1 MPNHF
6 LNTELFDKA
15 AHFAISAHANTER
28 RAKGFP
34 YIIHPMEAAAIVATM
49 TTDPELLAAAILHDT
64 LEHTEVTFEE
74 LRSQFGNRVAYL
86 VLAESNIKTNVFGK
100 PRAEGKSRSVC
111 SMPRRENDG
120 CEETNV
126 FDKPRAEGK
135 SRSVCTMPRRENV
148 CCEEMNGILRQT
160 TWRESK
166 SRAVE
171 RLANASHEGK
181 IVAMGDKL
189 SNLRAIASDYQ
200 LIGDQL
206 WSRFHAPEGK
216 KDVEWYYRALF
227 DALNDLKGTL
237 PYQEFER
244 LIRQTWGEK
253 KE

>member
-64 LEHTEVTFEE
+64 LEDTEVTFEE

-86 VLAESNIKTNVFGK
+86 VLAESNIKK
-100 PRAEGKSRSVC
+100 
-111 SMPRRENDG
+111 
-120 CEETNV
+120 
-126 FDKPRAEGK
+126 
-135 SRSVCTMPRRENV
+135 
-148 CCEEMNGILRQT
+148 NGILRQT
-160 TWRESK
+160 TWCESK

>member
-64 LEHTEVTFEE
+64 LEDTEVTFEE

-86 VLAESNIKTNVFGK
+86 VLAESNIKK
-100 PRAEGKSRSVC
+100 
-111 SMPRRENDG
+111 
-120 CEETNV
+120 
-126 FDKPRAEGK
+126 
-135 SRSVCTMPRRENV
+135 
-148 CCEEMNGILRQT
+148 NGIQRQT

-200 LIGDQL
+200 QSGDQL

>member
-28 RAKGFP
+28 GAKGFP

-64 LEHTEVTFEE
+64 LEDTEVTFEE

-86 VLAESNIKTNVFGK
+86 VLAESNIKK
-100 PRAEGKSRSVC
+100 
-111 SMPRRENDG
+111 
-120 CEETNV
+120 
-126 FDKPRAEGK
+126 
-135 SRSVCTMPRRENV
+135 
-148 CCEEMNGILRQT
+148 NGILRQT

>member
-64 LEHTEVTFEE
+64 LEDTEVTFEE

-86 VLAESNIKTNVFGK
+86 VLAESNIKK
-100 PRAEGKSRSVC
+100 
-111 SMPRRENDG
+111 
-120 CEETNV
+120 
-126 FDKPRAEGK
+126 
-135 SRSVCTMPRRENV
+135 
-148 CCEEMNGILRQT
+148 NGIQRQT

>member
-64 LEHTEVTFEE
+64 LEDTEVTFEE

-86 VLAESNIKTNVFGK
+86 VLAESNIK
-100 PRAEGKSRSVC
+100 
-111 SMPRRENDG
+111 M
-120 CEETNV
+120 NV

-135 SRSVCTMPRRENV
+135 SRSVCTMPRRENDG
-148 CCEEMNGILRQT
+148 CEEMNGILRQT

-166 SRAVE
+166 SRSVE

>member
-64 LEHTEVTFEE
+64 LEDTEVTFEE

-86 VLAESNIKTNVFGK
+86 VLAESNIK
-100 PRAEGKSRSVC
+100 
-111 SMPRRENDG
+111 
-120 CEETNV
+120 
-126 FDKPRAEGK
+126 
-135 SRSVCTMPRRENV
+135 
-148 CCEEMNGILRQT
+148 MNGILRQT

>member
-64 LEHTEVTFEE
+64 LEDTEVTFEE

-86 VLAESNIKTNVFGK
+86 VLAESN
-100 PRAEGKSRSVC
+100 
-111 SMPRRENDG
+111 
-120 CEETNV
+120 
-126 FDKPRAEGK
+126 
-135 SRSVCTMPRRENV
+135 
-148 CCEEMNGILRQT
+148 NGILRQT

-171 RLANASHEGK
+171 RLANACHEGK

>member
-64 LEHTEVTFEE
+64 LEDTEVTFEE

-86 VLAESNIKTNVFGK
+86 VLAESN
-100 PRAEGKSRSVC
+100 
-111 SMPRRENDG
+111 
-120 CEETNV
+120 
-126 FDKPRAEGK
+126 
-135 SRSVCTMPRRENV
+135 
-148 CCEEMNGILRQT
+148 NGILRQT

-200 LIGDQL
+200 LISDQL

-244 LIRQTWGEK
+244 LIQQTWGEK

>member
-64 LEHTEVTFEE
+64 LEDTEVTFEE

-86 VLAESNIKTNVFGK
+86 VLAESN
-100 PRAEGKSRSVC
+100 
-111 SMPRRENDG
+111 
-120 CEETNV
+120 
-126 FDKPRAEGK
+126 
-135 SRSVCTMPRRENV
+135 
-148 CCEEMNGILRQT
+148 NGILRQT

-244 LIRQTWGEK
+244 LIQQTWGEK

>member
-64 LEHTEVTFEE
+64 LEDTEVTFEE

-86 VLAESNIKTNVFGK
+86 VLAESNIKK
-100 PRAEGKSRSVC
+100 
-111 SMPRRENDG
+111 
-120 CEETNV
+120 
-126 FDKPRAEGK
+126 
-135 SRSVCTMPRRENV
+135 
-148 CCEEMNGILRQT
+148 NGILRQT
-160 TWRESK
+160 TWRESN

>member
-64 LEHTEVTFEE
+64 LEDTEVTFEE

-86 VLAESNIKTNVFGK
+86 VLAES
-100 PRAEGKSRSVC
+100 
-111 SMPRRENDG
+111 D
-120 CEETNV
+120 
-126 FDKPRAEGK
+126 
-135 SRSVCTMPRRENV
+135 
-148 CCEEMNGILRQT
+148 NGILRQT

-206 WSRFHAPEGK
+206 WSRFHTPEGK

>member
-1 MPNHF
+1 MD
-6 LNTELFDKA
+6 TTLFDKA
-15 AHFAISAHANTER
+15 AQFAIEAHRGAER
-28 RAKGFP
+28 RGKGFP
-34 YIIHPMEAAAIVATM
+34 YIIHPMEAASIVASVTN
-49 TTDPELLAAAILHDT
+49 DPEMLAAAILHDT
-64 LEHTEVTFEE
+64 VEDTDVTIDQIEA
-74 LRSQFGNRVAYL
+74 LFGSRVAHL
-86 VLAESNIKTNVFGK
+86 VHIETAQKGASW
-100 PRAEGKSRSVC
+100 RA
-111 SMPRRENDG
+111 RRE
-120 CEETNV
+120 
-126 FDKPRAEGK
+126 
-135 SRSVCTMPRRENV
+135 
-148 CCEEMNGILRQT
+148 IQI
-160 TWRESK
+160 
-166 SRAVE
+166 E
-171 RLANASHEGK
+171 RFKLADRDSK

>member
-64 LEHTEVTFEE
+64 LEDTEVTFEE

-86 VLAESNIKTNVFGK
+86 VLAESN
-100 PRAEGKSRSVC
+100 
-111 SMPRRENDG
+111 
-120 CEETNV
+120 
-126 FDKPRAEGK
+126 
-135 SRSVCTMPRRENV
+135 
-148 CCEEMNGILRQT
+148 NGILRQT

>member
-64 LEHTEVTFEE
+64 LEDTEVTFEE

-86 VLAESNIKTNVFGK
+86 VLAES
-100 PRAEGKSRSVC
+100 
-111 SMPRRENDG
+111 D
-120 CEETNV
+120 
-126 FDKPRAEGK
+126 
-135 SRSVCTMPRRENV
+135 
-148 CCEEMNGILRQT
+148 NGILRQT

>member
-34 YIIHPMEAAAIVATM
+34 YIIHPMEAAAIVATL

-64 LEHTEVTFEE
+64 LEDTEVTFEE

-86 VLAESNIKTNVFGK
+86 VLAESN
-100 PRAEGKSRSVC
+100 
-111 SMPRRENDG
+111 
-120 CEETNV
+120 
-126 FDKPRAEGK
+126 
-135 SRSVCTMPRRENV
+135 
-148 CCEEMNGILRQT
+148 NGILRQT

>member
-64 LEHTEVTFEE
+64 LEDTEVTFEE

-86 VLAESNIKTNVFGK
+86 VLAESN
-100 PRAEGKSRSVC
+100 
-111 SMPRRENDG
+111 
-120 CEETNV
+120 
-126 FDKPRAEGK
+126 
-135 SRSVCTMPRRENV
+135 
-148 CCEEMNGILRQT
+148 NGILRQT

-227 DALNDLKGTL
+227 YALNDLKGTL

>member
-64 LEHTEVTFEE
+64 LEDTEVTFEE

-86 VLAESNIKTNVFGK
+86 VLAESNIKK
-100 PRAEGKSRSVC
+100 
-111 SMPRRENDG
+111 
-120 CEETNV
+120 
-126 FDKPRAEGK
+126 
-135 SRSVCTMPRRENV
+135 
-148 CCEEMNGILRQT
+148 NGILRQT

-227 DALNDLKGTL
+227 DALNDLKDTL

>member
-34 YIIHPMEAAAIVATM
+34 YIIHPMEAAAIVATR

-64 LEHTEVTFEE
+64 LEDTEVTFEE

-86 VLAESNIKTNVFGK
+86 VLAESNIK
-100 PRAEGKSRSVC
+100 
-111 SMPRRENDG
+111 
-120 CEETNV
+120 
-126 FDKPRAEGK
+126 
-135 SRSVCTMPRRENV
+135 
-148 CCEEMNGILRQT
+148 MNGILRQT

>member
-64 LEHTEVTFEE
+64 LEDTEVTFEE

-86 VLAESNIKTNVFGK
+86 VLAESNIKK
-100 PRAEGKSRSVC
+100 
-111 SMPRRENDG
+111 
-120 CEETNV
+120 
-126 FDKPRAEGK
+126 
-135 SRSVCTMPRRENV
+135 
-148 CCEEMNGILRQT
+148 NGILRQT

-216 KDVEWYYRALF
+216 KDVECVRRA
-227 DALNDLKGTL
+227 ALQACHRCGRTVWRG
-237 PYQEFER
+237 R
-244 LIRQTWGEK
+244 LRYPGAQCVSPVVRYMRYMGRLYG
-253 KE
+253 

>member
-64 LEHTEVTFEE
+64 LEDTEVTFEE

-86 VLAESNIKTNVFGK
+86 VLAESN
-100 PRAEGKSRSVC
+100 
-111 SMPRRENDG
+111 
-120 CEETNV
+120 
-126 FDKPRAEGK
+126 
-135 SRSVCTMPRRENV
+135 
-148 CCEEMNGILRQT
+148 NGILRQT

-244 LIRQTWGEK
+244 LIRLTWGEK

>member
-64 LEHTEVTFEE
+64 LEDTEVTFEE

-86 VLAESNIKTNVFGK
+86 VLAESN
-100 PRAEGKSRSVC
+100 
-111 SMPRRENDG
+111 
-120 CEETNV
+120 
-126 FDKPRAEGK
+126 
-135 SRSVCTMPRRENV
+135 
-148 CCEEMNGILRQT
+148 NGILRHT

-166 SRAVE
+166 NRAVE

>member
-64 LEHTEVTFEE
+64 LEDTEVTFEE
-74 LRSQFGNRVAYL
+74 LRRQFGNRVAYL
-86 VLAESNIKTNVFGK
+86 VLAESNIK
-100 PRAEGKSRSVC
+100 
-111 SMPRRENDG
+111 M
-120 CEETNV
+120 NV

-148 CCEEMNGILRQT
+148 CCEETNGILRQT